1 MRFLFRANDYSI
13 NFCSSDYNV
22 MLLNNV
28 AVGEAYE
35 TFYNDPTLDCPP
47 DGYDSVSQAHSSG
60 GESG

>member
-1 MRFLFRANDYSI
+1 
-13 NFCSSDYNV
+13 

-35 TFYNDPTLDCPP
+35 TLYNNPALVLPP

-60 GESG
+60 GELG